1 VPNLHKKTKLFLS
14 LILAVIFTFGG
25 VSNVLADEFI
35 PGMNSLEEVVR
46 DVQLLHISEPDSQ
59 TLIRGAIDGLI
70 KTLNDPYTVYMS
82 PEDLKNFRGSLEGDY
97 VGIGVQLAPG
107 EIYPKVLNAMEYTPA
122 SEAGIESGDMIIRI
136 DGLDIS
142 GEPLAKVVE
151 KIRGLE
157 GTKITLTIRREGTA
171 DFDIVLTR
179 ANISTS
185 TVTGK
190 ILGSDIAYIR
200 INTFGD
206 FTKDEFDRTLDDL
219 LDQGAAKLILDLQ
232 DNPGGLIRS
241 VVEVSSYFIDEGDI
255 VVSTVDRA
263 GVREDYLAEGGAA
276 VKGMPIVA
284 LVDGYTASAAEILA
298 GALQD
303 YGLAVLIGGQTFGKG
318 TVQAVVPLDTGGAL
332 KITVARYH
340 TPADRVIDGT
350 GLTPDIQ
357 VQTPYLSVA
366 IAQGYLSGAEKNTVV
381 FDKNKSEAEIN
392 GIAVKS
398 GQVIQRQGTNY
409 LPLRLLFE
417 ALGFRVDWLQDESSI
432 KITGFQTEAVIYPAD
447 GHYIING
454 LSYPGER
461 AILSEKGSVYIQD
474 SLLKLF
480 DAGIQY
486 ENSSIIIEKT
496 L

>member
-1 VPNLHKKTKLFLS
+1 MRKKTQLFLA
-14 LILAVIFTFGG
+14 LILAVIFAFGG
-25 VSNVLADEFI
+25 ASNVLADEYV
-35 PGMNSLEEVVR
+35 PGMNSLEEVIR

-59 TLIRGAIDGLI
+59 TLVRGAIDGLI
-70 KTLNDPYTVYMS
+70 NTLNDPYTVYMS
-82 PEDLKNFRGSLEGDY
+82 PEDLKNFRGSLEGEY
-97 VGIGVQLAPG
+97 VGIGVQLQPG
-107 EIYPKVLNAMEYTPA
+107 ETYPKVLNAMENTPA
-122 SEAGIESGDMIIRI
+122 SEAGIGSGDMIIRI

-157 GTKITLTIRREGTA
+157 GTKITLTIRREGMA
-171 DFDIVLTR
+171 DFDIELTR
-179 ANISTS
+179 ANISTP

-206 FTKDEFDRTLDDL
+206 FTEDEFDSTLDDL

-232 DNPGGLIRS
+232 DNPGGLIHS

-263 GVREDYLAEGGAA
+263 GIRDDYLAEGGAA
-276 VKGMPIVA
+276 VKGMPIVV

-303 YGLAVLIGGQTFGKG
+303 YGLAVLIGSQTFGKG

-340 TPADRVIDGT
+340 TPADRIIDCT

-357 VQTPYLSVA
+357 VLTPYLSAA
-366 IAQGYLSGAEKNTVV
+366 IAQGYLSGAEKNTVI
-381 FDKNKSEAEIN
+381 FDKDKSEAEIN

-417 ALGFRVDWLQDESSI
+417 ALGYRVDWLQDEGSI
-432 KITGFQTEAVIYPAD
+432 SITGLQTEAVIYPVD

-454 LSYPGER
+454 RSYPGEA
-461 AILSEKGSVYIQD
+461 AILSEKGSVYIRD

-486 ENSSIIIEKT
+486 ENSRIIIEKT

>member
-1 VPNLHKKTKLFLS
+1 VPNLHKKTQLFLA
-14 LILAVIFTFGG
+14 LILAVVFTFGEA
-25 VSNVLADEFI
+25 SNVLAEENI
-35 PGMNSLEEVVR
+35 PGLNSLGEVIQ

-70 KTLNDPYTVYMS
+70 NTLNDPYTVYMS

-97 VGIGVQLAPG
+97 VGIGVQLQPG
-107 EIYPKVLNAMEYTPA
+107 EIYPKVLNAMENTPA
-122 SEAGIESGDMIIRI
+122 SEAGIESGDMIIKI

-157 GTKITLTIRREGTA
+157 GTKITLTIRREGMA
-171 DFDIVLTR
+171 DFDIILTR
-179 ANISTS
+179 SNISTP

-219 LDQGAAKLILDLQ
+219 LDQGAAKMILDLR
-232 DNPGGLIRS
+232 DNPGGLIHS

-263 GVREDYLAEGGAA
+263 GMRDDYLAERGGAA
-276 VKGMPIVA
+276 RGMPIVV

-303 YGLAVLIGGQTFGKG
+303 YDLAVLIGGQTFGKG

-340 TPADRVIDGT
+340 TPADRIIDGT

-357 VQTPYLSVA
+357 VLTPYLSEA
-366 IAQGYLSGAEKNTVV
+366 MAQVYLSGAEKNTVV
-381 FDKNKSEAEIN
+381 FDKDKSEAEIN

-398 GQVIQRQGTNY
+398 GQVIQRQGINY
-409 LPLRLLFE
+409 LPLRFLFE
-417 ALGFRVDWLQDESSI
+417 ALGYRVDWLQDKGSI
-432 KITGFQTEAVIYPAD
+432 NITGFQTEAVIYPAD
-447 GHYIING
+447 GHYMINS
-454 LSYPGER
+454 LSYPGEGV
-461 AILSEKGSVYIQD
+461 ILSDKESVYIQD

-486 ENSSIIIEKT
+486 ENNSIIIEKT